1 MKFHN
6 NKQTRSVTSVIGL
19 FLFTLK
25 KTIMQ
30 KIKFYLKKLIYKIM
44 NLQRF
49 EVVDRVILD
58 TGLICIHI
66 KDHCSGAINV
76 DVIKNDV
83 L

>member
-1 MKFHN
+1 
-6 NKQTRSVTSVIGL
+6 
-19 FLFTLK
+19 
-25 KTIMQ
+25 MQ

-49 EVVDRVILD
+49 VVVDRVILD